1 MQTRRAF
8 VNSRRNLPSD
18 KYILADG
25 HLLTHRLSTQQKT
38 RFSEATLCQDSGWLK
53 VRKRMVL
60 AMVIIKYV
68 LSEQNVC
75 TSVVAAVGLNLKT
88 VSISII
94 IKYFIMLFLSSLN
107 AILQWRMSGVYLQ
120 SLALSEEGNRELA
133 RQQHSS
139 TEEVLRK

>member
-1 MQTRRAF
+1 
-8 VNSRRNLPSD
+8 
-18 KYILADG
+18 
-25 HLLTHRLSTQQKT
+25 
-38 RFSEATLCQDSGWLK
+38 
-53 VRKRMVL
+53 MVL

-75 TSVVAAVGLNLKT
+75 TSIVAAVGLNLKT

-107 AILQWRMSGVYLQ
+107 AIMQWRMSGVYLQ
-120 SLALSEEGNRELA
+120 SLALSEEENRELA